1 MKPEIPQVED
11 EYHLVSSGYDIH
23 RAMPWKDPPCYEK
36 FGKPSINRLGPWLDK
51 WRTVSHDKRV
61 SEISMESW
69 ISVVCHL
76 NNDDFHGELPAI
88 F

>member
-1 MKPEIPQVED
+1 MAD
-11 EYHLVSSGYDIH
+11 E
-23 RAMPWKDPPCYEK
+23 
-36 FGKPSINRLGPWLDK
+36 
-51 WRTVSHDKRV
+51 WRTVSHNQRV

-88 F
+88 FWQTTEFSGSQDAFAQRYQVEAVDYAGRRECETFPVGVPHWHPLTV